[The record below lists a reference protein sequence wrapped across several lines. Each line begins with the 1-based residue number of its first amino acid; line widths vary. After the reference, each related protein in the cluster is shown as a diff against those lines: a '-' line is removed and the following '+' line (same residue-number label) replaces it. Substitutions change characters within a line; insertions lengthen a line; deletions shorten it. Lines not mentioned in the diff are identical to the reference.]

1 MSAAAHGPI
10 FIDGL
15 QYCNWSREVFLEMRA
30 GGMTAVHA
38 TVSYHEGIRET
49 IRNLADW
56 NWRFRDHA
64 DLILPGR
71 RGGDVELARASGRTA
86 IFLGLQNPMPIED
99 DLGLVEILHQLGI
112 RFAQLT
118 YNNQSLLGCGWM
130 ETDDTG
136 ITRMGRE
143 VIAEMN
149 RLGMVVDMSHSGER
163 TALDAIEIS
172 TRPIAIS
179 HANPRWLRD
188 TARNI
193 SKPVMKALK
202 DSGGMLGLSL
212 YPHHLPRSS
221 ETTLREFGEMAAE
234 AAAVIGVEHLGIG
247 SDLCQGQPPST
258 LRWMREGRWTRPASA
273 DAAPAFPRQPEWF
286 KTNADFPGLAEGLAS
301 VGFRAGEISRMLGG
315 NWHDFFNASFGA
327 ASGQSIPT
335 AKQRPGT
342 A

>member
-1 MSAAAHGPI
+1 MSTPKPAPVS
-10 FIDGL
+10 IDGL

-49 IRNLADW
+49 IRHLADW

-71 RGGDVELARASGRTA
+71 DGRDLEAARASSRTA

-130 ETDDTG
+130 EANDTG
-136 ITRMGRE
+136 VTRMGRE

-193 SKPVMKALK
+193 SKPVMKALR

-234 AAAVIGVEHLGIG
+234 AAAVVGVEHLGIG
-247 SDLCQGQPPST
+247 SDLCQGQPSSA
-258 LRWMREGRWTRPASA
+258 LRWMREGRWVRPATL
-273 DAAPAFPRQPEWF
+273 DEAPEFPRQPDWF
-286 KTNADFPGLAEGLAS
+286 QSNADFPRLAEGLAD
-301 VGFRAGEISRMLGG
+301 VGFRPDEISRVLGG
-315 NWHDFFNASFGA
+315 NWHDFITASLSA
-327 ASGQSIPT
+327 AT
-335 AKQRPGT
+335 
-342 A
+342 

>member
-1 MSAAAHGPI
+1 MSASMPAPVL
-10 FIDGL
+10 IDGL

-71 RGGDVELARASGRTA
+71 DGRDIEAARRSGRTA
-86 IFLGLQNPMPIED
+86 IFLGLQNPMPFED

-112 RFAQLT
+112 RLAQLT

-130 ETDDTG
+130 EANDTG
-136 ITRMGRE
+136 LTRMGRA

-149 RLGMVVDMSHSGER
+149 HLGMVVDMSHSGER
-163 TALDAIEIS
+163 TALEAIETS
-172 TRPIAIS
+172 ARPIAIS

-188 TARNI
+188 TARNV
-193 SKPVMKALK
+193 SKPVLQALR

-212 YPHHLPRSS
+212 YPHHLPRGGD
-221 ETTLREFGEMAAE
+221 TTLRGFGEMAAE
-234 AAAVIGVEHLGIG
+234 AAAVVGVEHLGIG
-247 SDLCQGQPPST
+247 SDLCQGQPSSA
-258 LRWMREGRWTRPASA
+258 LRWMREGRWIRPAA
-273 DAAPAFPRQPEWF
+273 TEPAPEFPRQPDWF
-286 KTNADFPGLAEGLAS
+286 QSNADFPGLATGLADA
-301 VGFRAGEISRMLGG
+301 GFRADEIARVLGG
-315 NWHDFFNASFGA
+315 NWHAFLETSLGA
-327 ASGQSIPT
+327 A
-335 AKQRPGT
+335 A
-342 A
+342 AA